1 MGQSI
6 AFGASS
12 EQVVPAITAVLAQ
25 HEYRVARSIDL
36 RSVPTYSAADC
47 PCPHHG
53 TEQCTCQYVVLL
65 VYRPAAGLLEAP
77 RVLTVH
83 TYEQTTLVTLHQD
96 EATAEDNG
104 SETVAALMEAA
115 LQFAPGEMKAACC
128 TPAKA

>member
-1 MGQSI
+1 MGQTV

-12 EQVVPAITAVLAQ
+12 EQVIAAITAVLAQ
-25 HEYRVARSIDL
+25 HEYRVARSFDL

-83 TYEQTTLVTLHQD
+83 TYEQTTLVTLHSESAGED
-96 EATAEDNG
+96 EG
-104 SETVAALMEAA
+104 RGMVAALFEAA
-115 LQFAPGEMKAACC
+115 LPFAPGEQRATCC
-128 TPAKA
+128 SPGRA